1 MILKNILCYGDS
13 NTWGWTPV
21 TGERYPMDVRWT
33 GILQKN
39 LGPDYHVIEDGM
51 SGRTTCYDDPTWPF
65 HNGFK
70 SIYASLETHFPL
82 DLVIIMLGSNDA
94 KRHICATPYASAC
107 GMENIIRVIRSG
119 MYGNGKK
126 DPEILIV
133 SPILIGEEIDRTCSF
148 GEHSAPFSRLF
159 SKEFGRVARE
169 QGTFFMDAAKFAGP
183 SREDNLH
190 MTPAGHAALAKAM
203 TEKVL
208 EILG

>member
-1 MILKNILCYGDS
+1 
-13 NTWGWTPV
+13 
-21 TGERYPMDVRWT
+21 
-33 GILQKN
+33 
-39 LGPDYHVIEDGM
+39 
-51 SGRTTCYDDPTWPF
+51 
-65 HNGFK
+65 
-70 SIYASLETHFPL
+70 
-82 DLVIIMLGSNDA
+82 
-94 KRHICATPYASAC
+94 
-107 GMENIIRVIRSG
+107 
-119 MYGNGKK
+119 YGNGKK

>member
-1 MILKNILCYGDS
+1 
-13 NTWGWTPV
+13 
-21 TGERYPMDVRWT
+21 
-33 GILQKN
+33 
-39 LGPDYHVIEDGM
+39 
-51 SGRTTCYDDPTWPF
+51 
-65 HNGFK
+65 
-70 SIYASLETHFPL
+70 
-82 DLVIIMLGSNDA
+82 
-94 KRHICATPYASAC
+94 
-107 GMENIIRVIRSG
+107 MENIIRVIRSG

>member
-21 TGERYPMDVRWT
+21 TGARYPLDVRWT

-39 LGPDYHVIEDGM
+39 LGAGYHVIEDGM
-51 SGRTTCYDDPTWPF
+51 SGRTTCYDDPTWPD

-107 GMENIIRVIRSG
+107 GMENIVRVIRSG
-119 MYGNGKK
+119 VYGNGKK

-148 GEHSAPFSRLF
+148 GEHSAPFSQLF
-159 SKEFGRVARE
+159 AQEFGRVARE
-169 QGTFFMDAAKFAGP
+169 QGTFFLDAAKYAGP

-190 MTPAGHAALAKAM
+190 MTPEGHAALAEAM